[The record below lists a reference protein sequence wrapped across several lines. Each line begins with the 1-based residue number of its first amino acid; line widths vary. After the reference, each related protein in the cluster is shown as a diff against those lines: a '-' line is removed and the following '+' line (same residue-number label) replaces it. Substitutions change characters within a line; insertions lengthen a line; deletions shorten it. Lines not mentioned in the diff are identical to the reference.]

1 MTHDDEAAFSR
12 MVAAR
17 DYRAI
22 AERLIKLESL
32 RGLASFQE
40 LGDDPELA
48 LLRHPEVTIE
58 YDTSP
63 LPGCSVYGYYRPG
76 TPAVILVH
84 PSLTPQRDNFTLL
97 HEFGHHVQ
105 RMHVSWADVRY
116 SVPAKQGAAIEE
128 RVADAFAAEV
138 LLPTASMVAG
148 EVGLR
153 ATDLQA
159 LHRQARASRSAVA
172 MRAAELSRNDERAAV
187 IVADVNGQVT
197 FARAVGDDVRIPAR
211 GSIQPGIA
219 RAMIR
224 ALTNGGVS
232 SGELSEGLQF
242 ASGWAEQDLS
252 FDVALDDSGQYG
264 FVILRSTQKFG
275 PRTSWDVVEAQCP
288 RSACEL
294 VYTVDSSIEIC
305 GICRDPKCP
314 NCNTCSCEPPAAAQC
329 DRCFLALSLAE
340 MADPSLHECA

>member
-1 MTHDDEAAFSR
+1 MAEDDEGAFSR

-22 AERLIKLESL
+22 AERLIALESL
-32 RGLASFQE
+32 RGLTSFQE
-40 LGDDPELA
+40 LGEDPESA

-76 TPAVILVH
+76 TPAIILVH
-84 PSLTPQRDNFTLL
+84 PSLTPQRDNFTVL

-116 SVPAKQGAAIEE
+116 GVPTKQGAAIEE

-138 LLPTASMVAG
+138 LLPTASMLAG

-153 ATDLQA
+153 A
-159 LHRQARASRSAVA
+159 VA
-172 MRAAELSRNDERAAV
+172 MRAAEVSRSDERAAV
-187 IVADVNGQVT
+187 IVADLNGLVT

-219 RAMIR
+219 RAMKR
-224 ALTNGGVS
+224 ALANGGVS

-242 ASGWAEQDLS
+242 ASGWAEHDLS

-275 PRTSWDVVEAQCP
+275 PQSSWDVVEAQCP

-294 VYTVDSSIEIC
+294 VYAVDASIEIC
-305 GICRDPKCP
+305 GICHDPKCP
-314 NCNTCSCEPPAAAQC
+314 NCKTCSCEPPAAAQC
-329 DRCFLALSLAE
+329 ESCFLALSLAE